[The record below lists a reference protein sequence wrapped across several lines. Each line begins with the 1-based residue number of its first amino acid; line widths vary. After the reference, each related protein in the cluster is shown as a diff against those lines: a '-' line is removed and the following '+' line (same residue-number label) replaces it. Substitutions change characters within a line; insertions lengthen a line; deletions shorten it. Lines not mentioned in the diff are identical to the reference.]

1 MIYGFPIIW
10 YPFGKGKIVRRPGGG
25 PPKFVRKGKMSMDE
39 DQNYYDQFQ
48 EAYDCHLCHGAP
60 IDRSENR
67 NSVLCKNCREK
78 AIRYPVPKKIWA
90 AVAVVLVLLLVSMV
104 RFPKTLGDYRIYVSA
119 EDRIENGELY
129 EGMTDLLNIV
139 EKYPQSTALTG
150 KLVRL
155 AMKYGCYDY
164 AAYTIDN
171 YLVGKEVND
180 NLYYEVSNAMDI
192 LDRYYNTMD
201 TMQKMGEELSP
212 TLSVEETAETLKKQC
227 LDLVNDKTQDPALLY
242 YYASLFT
249 QNSQE
254 QRTYLENAAEYNPM
268 LFDAHVSLGTL
279 DRREGDLASARE
291 RYGKVLAI
299 DKTNPSALRAMGI
312 LDMLEGNME
321 LGLAE
326 ARQAYQ
332 VNPDY
337 TYVRETYMIALALS
351 GDEAKSREIE
361 EEIKASGEV
370 LEDDTYQLLAGEITL
385 QDYYIGE

>member
-1 MIYGFPIIW
+1 MYEEE
-10 YPFGKGKIVRRPGGG
+10 KL
-25 PPKFVRKGKMSMDE
+25 VRKGKMSMDE
-39 DQNYYDQFQ
+39 EQNYYDQFQ
-48 EAYDCHLCHGAP
+48 EAYDCHMCRREP
-60 IDRSENR
+60 IDRSESW
-67 NSVLCKNCREK
+67 NSVLCQSCREK
-78 AIRYPVPKKIWA
+78 AIHYPVPKKIWA
-90 AVAVVLVLLLVSMV
+90 AMAVVLVLLLISMI
-104 RFPKTLGDYRIYVSA
+104 RFPKTLGDYKIYVSA
-119 EDRIENGELY
+119 ESRIENGELY
-129 EGMTDLLNIV
+129 EGLTDLLTIV
-139 EKYPQSTALTG
+139 EKYPHSTELSG

-171 YLVGKEVND
+171 YLVGKEVSD
-180 NLYYEVSNAMDI
+180 NLYYEVDNAMDI

-201 TMQKMGEELSP
+201 TMQKLSEELAP
-212 TLSVEETAETLKKQC
+212 TLSVEEIAETIRNQC

-254 QRTYLENAAEYNPM
+254 QRTYLQNAVEYNPM
-268 LFDAHVSLGTL
+268 MFDAHVSLGTL

-291 RYGKVLAI
+291 RYNKVLSI

-326 ARQAYQ
+326 AEQAYQ

-337 TYVRETYMIALALS
+337 TYVRETYMIALALT
-351 GDEAKSREIE
+351 GDEAKSKEIE
-361 EEIKASGEV
+361 AEIEAAGEV
-370 LEDDTYQLLAGEITL
+370 LEDDTYKLLAGEITL